1 MEVERRDMLRQT
13 RSRTAQFRAQRED
26 GVRRISG
33 YFAVFDDV
41 YEMWPGVTESI
52 DPHAFDNALSS
63 GDDVRTLIDHL
74 THLVLGRTVSG
85 TLRLRVD
92 GKGLWGDIDINDDDT
107 DATNLY
113 ARVDRGD
120 VNQCSFGFDILDEER
135 SVNEVTGDVHYT
147 IKAVKLY
154 EVSVCTFPAYKGT
167 GVEARAEREKEI
179 KRREFNEWR
188 ENQRRR
194 LKHGT

>member
-1 MEVERRDMLRQT
+1 MEVERRDMKRQIRT
-13 RSRTAQFRAQRED
+13 RATQFRAEQTD

-41 YEMWPGVTESI
+41 YEMYPGVTESI

-63 GDDVRTLIDHL
+63 GEDVRALIDHL
-74 THLVLGRTVSG
+74 THLVLGRTIPD

-92 GKGLWGDIDINDDDT
+92 GKGLWGDIDVNEKDT

-113 ARVDRGD
+113 ARVERGD

-188 ENQRRR
+188 EKQRRR

>member
-1 MEVERRDMLRQT
+1 MERRDMKRQI
-13 RSRTAQFRAQRED
+13 RSRASQFRAEKVD

-33 YFAVFDDV
+33 YFAVFDDK

-52 DPHAFDNALSS
+52 DPHAFDGALSA
-63 GDDVRTLIDHL
+63 GEDVRALIDHL
-74 THLVLGRTVSG
+74 THLVLGRTVPG

-92 GKGLWGDIDINDDDT
+92 GKGLWGDIDVNEKDS

-113 ARVDRGD
+113 ARVERGD

-135 SVNEVTGDVHYT
+135 SVNEATGEVHYT
-147 IKAVKLY
+147 IRAVRLY

-167 GVEARAEREKEI
+167 GVEARAQREMEI
-179 KRREFNEWR
+179 RRRELDEWR
-188 ENQRRR
+188 SEMRRR
-194 LKHGT
+194 LKHA